1 LTEIQQEKPGNHFS
15 DTKLSVMHGAQKNRP
30 LAMKCRGGTVCTI
43 KLSNNNYTMV
53 ENSFPK
59 RRTDIKK
66 GGLLV
71 KSPHFCEP
79 IQDEASKEP
88 EAVIFHAQFVF

>member
-1 LTEIQQEKPGNHFS
+1 MAHK
-15 DTKLSVMHGAQKNRP
+15 KNRP

-43 KLSNNNYTMV
+43 KLSNNNYTMD

-59 RRTDIKK
+59 RRANIKK

-71 KSPHFCEP
+71 KSPLFC
-79 IQDEASKEP
+79 
-88 EAVIFHAQFVF
+88 